1 MDGPNVNWKLL
12 SSIMDE
18 RQSNDHYPE
27 LLDIGSCS
35 LHVIH
40 GALQK
45 GIRETDWGIDLVL
58 KALYNLFDK
67 SPAKR
72 ENFAEITGTDVFP
85 LLSVAIGGLKIRG
98 LLIGLR
104 KFGLTLQNTSLRH

>member
-1 MDGPNVNWKLL
+1 MIQVSMDGPNVNWKLL

-18 RQSNDHYPE
+18 WQSNDHYPE

-40 GALQK
+40 GAFQK
-45 GIRETDWGIDLVL
+45 GIGETDWGIDLVL

-67 SPAKR
+67 SPAK
-72 ENFAEITGTDVFP
+72 
-85 LLSVAIGGLKIRG
+85 
-98 LLIGLR
+98 
-104 KFGLTLQNTSLRH
+104 